1 MRRTLFDI
9 PRMDCPSEERIIRL
23 ALEPFSSIAGL
34 RFDLATRQ
42 LTVEHDGEA
51 QPILRALQPLGF
63 GAVLRE
69 SHALEKGADPPL
81 VETSANAEGSV
92 LRILLAINGV
102 MFLAEFAAGWIAS
115 STGLVADSL
124 DMFADAAVYALSL
137 AAVGRAVSAQKR
149 AALLSG
155 WLQIVLAIFALGDV
169 ARRGVVGSDPVAP
182 VMMGMAVVALVA
194 NATCL
199 VLLFKHRGRGVHMK
213 ASWIFSTTDVIANC
227 GVIIAGL
234 LVMLLKH
241 SWPDLVVGTA
251 IGLIVLRGGVTI
263 VRLAKATPA

>member
-1 MRRTLFDI
+1 
-9 PRMDCPSEERIIRL
+9 MDCPSEERIIRL

-34 RFDLATRQ
+34 RFDLAARQ
-42 LTVEHDGEA
+42 LTVEHDGDD
-51 QPILRALQPLGF
+51 QPILRALEPLGF

-69 SHALEKGADPPL
+69 SHTFETGATDRSI
-81 VETSANAEGSV
+81 VQASAEAEASV
-92 LRILLAINGV
+92 LKILLAINGL
-102 MFLAEFAAGWIAS
+102 MFLAEFATGWIAS

-149 AALLSG
+149 AAFVSG

-169 ARRGVVGSDPVAP
+169 ARRGVVGSEPVAP
-182 VMMGMAVVALVA
+182 MMMGMAVVALVA

-199 VLLFKHRGRGVHMK
+199 VLLFKHRERGVHMK

-227 GVIIAGL
+227 GVIVAGL

-251 IGLIVLRGGVTI
+251 IGLIILRGGVTI
-263 VRLAKATPA
+263 VRLAKATAPDIHALSKA